1 MRKHSCHS
9 FSSHADGS
17 LDKQCQ
23 MLQQMAGSSIWVCAF
38 LLLSL
43 RPPSEGQGEK
53 FDLSVDML
61 KHCC

>member
-43 RPPSEGQGEK
+43 RPPSEGHGK
-53 FDLSVDML
+53 FALSIDML
-61 KHCC
+61 MHCC